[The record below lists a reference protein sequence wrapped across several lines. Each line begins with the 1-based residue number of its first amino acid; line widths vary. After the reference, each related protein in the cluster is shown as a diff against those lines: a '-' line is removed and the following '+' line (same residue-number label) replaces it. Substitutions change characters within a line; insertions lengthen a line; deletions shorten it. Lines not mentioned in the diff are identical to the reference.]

1 MKNLIKLRMSRVFV
15 TTLFFGL
22 IVSTALS
29 SDRVYHV
36 DKTKGQLALI
46 DAGLKSGLSK
56 GQRLYVKR
64 WVGTE
69 YQDAGNA
76 VVVIIAPNRAA
87 VKRSENKNPKP
98 LRVGDLIFE
107 SEEDREAYTSVYGAE
122 GFQGVHWGRDID
134 KLGDIETLFD
144 TGVSC
149 NGIDFYQKLLDI
161 SEVDDVEIENI
172 DYSFVD
178 GKFAGVVLN
187 TRGVLNF
194 AKLKSAC
201 IKKFG
206 KMDRI
211 NKELRLI
218 FWKRDRVIIILKYDE
233 SSEEGS
239 LFIASEQ
246 IYEQQKTYSLLLN
259 N

>member
-1 MKNLIKLRMSRVFV
+1 M
-15 TTLFFGL
+15 TTLFFG
-22 IVSTALS
+22 VVFSSAFS

-46 DAGLKSGLSK
+46 DGGLKSGLSK

-64 WVGTE
+64 WVGKE
-69 YQDAGNA
+69 YQDVGSVLIA
-76 VVVIIAPNRAA
+76 IIAPNRAA
-87 VKRSENKNPKP
+87 VKRSDKENPKP
-98 LRVGDLIFE
+98 LCVGDLIFE
-107 SEEDREAYTSVYGAE
+107 SEKDREAYTSVYGAE
-122 GFQGVHWGRDID
+122 GFQGAHWGRDID
-134 KLGDIETLFD
+134 KLGDIETLFN

-149 NGIDFYQKLLDI
+149 NGVDIYQRLFDI

-187 TRGVLNF
+187 TRGISNF

-201 IKKFG
+201 VKKFG
-206 KMDRI
+206 KMDRT

-218 FWKRDRVIIILKYDE
+218 FWKKDGVVIILKYDE
-233 SSEEGS
+233 ASEEGS